1 MRRSYNG
8 KTPYS
13 LQLNIKDMDLVAN
26 CPDPVRI
33 LELEIMASHS
43 HHTDRANSTGGGAV
57 AWLLK
62 LLVLGKLVILF
73 IISSSMCLNVKLPMS
88 AFIFNIILFGHHTR
102 RSCQLVFPHG
112 TFGKSQHGNLQVPLG
127 MH

>member
-1 MRRSYNG
+1 MGKSYNG

-13 LQLNIKDMDLVAN
+13 LHLNIKDMDLVAN

-33 LELEIMASHS
+33 LKLETM
-43 HHTDRANSTGGGAV
+43 GGL

-73 IISSSMCLNVKLPMS
+73 ITSSSTCLNVKLPS
-88 AFIFNIILFGHHTR
+88 AI
-102 RSCQLVFPHG
+102 VF
-112 TFGKSQHGNLQVPLG
+112 KQ
-127 MH
+127 

>member
-1 MRRSYNG
+1 MMRRSYNG

-62 LLVLGKLVILF
+62 LHVLGKLVI
-73 IISSSMCLNVKLPMS
+73 SSSKCLNVKLLS
-88 AFIFNIILFGHHTR
+88 AILF
-102 RSCQLVFPHG
+102 
-112 TFGKSQHGNLQVPLG
+112 K
-127 MH
+127 